1 MEASST
7 EVLQNFLA
15 STKEIVNLS
24 EMTWDLFLSKLKVG
38 KIQEIVGLVPKEKL
52 VLLLFVHNGRECLG
66 DRQDKTICYIRLEG
80 FEKQSVLR
88 SFVEALWSLSYRSA
102 ESPTG
107 RYGFSAR
114 D

>member
-1 MEASST
+1 MGS
-7 EVLQNFLA
+7 VP
-15 STKEIVNLS
+15 VR
-24 EMTWDLFLSKLKVG
+24 SKGRKDPRDSRTGSKGELCG
-38 KIQEIVGLVPKEKL
+38 
-52 VLLLFVHNGRECLG
+52 LLLFVHNGRECLG

-102 ESPTG
+102 ESPTV